1 MQVAIIGAGPRG
13 LAVAER
19 LINLADDDVQLDVQ
33 IFDPHVIGGRV
44 WDPSIPQNK
53 LFLMNTVIDQITL
66 FTDDSIEHGG
76 KPLHGPTLFQWLKSD
91 ARTFLEKHSEFDDSY
106 TAEIQHLTS
115 PSDFATR
122 GMMGIYAAW
131 YFEWL
136 KKRVRSNQTL
146 TFTQQSVENL
156 TQIGTNYQVVLTDG
170 TQILA
175 NQVVMALG
183 HSNNDLTAEEAKFKS
198 FADENSLKYLPPTHP
213 SEANLSVF
221 SQEDKVIIR
230 GLGLSFFDY
239 MAGLSIGK
247 GGYFERETDGDL
259 TYHSSG
265 REPHIIAG
273 SRSSVPLHAR
283 GINEKETSEV
293 YEPIFFT
300 LPALEALRAA
310 GHGQIKY
317 DDFEK
322 LLVKELTYK
331 HLLNRIDSPT
341 SNLTYDQA
349 QDLKQALLTS
359 ADLNATA
366 ESVGLIDE
374 PPFDI
379 EAIRQPAKYLPKSA
393 DYTEWLLDYLE
404 KDIQDARLGNK
415 IAPFAGAFD
424 ILRDLRDR
432 VRFVV
437 EHDYFSADEYEIFLS
452 KFRPL
457 DAMVSVGPPLER
469 VEQLRALIKAG
480 IVEVMAANIQ
490 VTTESGNFVARDAR
504 GNEVQGNAL
513 VEARV
518 GMTNIDLS
526 TNPLIA
532 SLREKGI
539 LAAAIWTRNDGST
552 YKLGSADAD
561 RRTFEVVNSKGERM
575 HNLYIYGIPLE
586 GKKWFGTVIPR
597 PGVNTVVLREGAW
610 IAQQILA

>member
-19 LINLADDDVQLDVQ
+19 LINLVDDNVQLDVQ
-33 IFDPHVIGGRV
+33 IFDPYVIGGRV
-44 WDPSIPQNK
+44 WDPFIPQNK

-66 FTDDSIEHGG
+66 FTDDSIEHSG
-76 KPLHGPTLFQWLKSD
+76 KPLHGPTLFQWLKED
-91 ARTFLEKHSEFDDSY
+91 AHTFLENHSEFDDAY
-106 TAEIQHLTS
+106 RAEIQQLTS

-136 KKRVRSNQTL
+136 KKRVRSKQTL
-146 TFTQQSVENL
+146 TFTQQSVVNF
-156 TQIGTNYQVVLTDG
+156 TQIGANYQVVLADG
-170 TQILA
+170 SQILA

-183 HSNNDLTAEEAKFKS
+183 HSNNVLTNEEAKFKS
-198 FADENSLKYLPPTHP
+198 FADENNLKYLPPMHP
-213 SEANLSVF
+213 SEANLSIF

-259 TYHSSG
+259 TYHASG

-273 SRSSVPLHAR
+273 SRSGVPFHAR
-283 GINEKETSEV
+283 GINEKKTSEV

-322 LLVKELTYK
+322 LLVKEMTYK

-349 QDLKQALLTS
+349 QELKQALLMS
-359 ADLNATA
+359 ADLNVTA
-366 ESVGLIDE
+366 ESFGLIDE

-379 EAIRQPAKYLPKSA
+379 EVIRQPAKYLPKRA

-415 IAPFAGAFD
+415 IAPFAGTFD

-432 VRFVV
+432 IRFVV

-457 DAMVSVGPPLER
+457 DAMLSVGPPLKR

-480 IVEVMAANIQ
+480 IVEVMATNMQ
-490 VTTESGNFVARDAR
+490 VTTESGNFIARDDR
-504 GNEVQGNAL
+504 GNEVHGNAL
-513 VEARV
+513 VEARIGV
-518 GMTNIDLS
+518 INIDLS

-539 LAAAIWTRNDGST
+539 LTTAIWTRSDGST
-552 YKLGSADAD
+552 YKLGSANAD
-561 RRTFEVVNSKGERM
+561 RRTFEVVNAKGERM
-575 HNLYIYGIPLE
+575 PNLYIYGIPLE

>member
-1 MQVAIIGAGPRG
+1 M
-13 LAVAER
+13 
-19 LINLADDDVQLDVQ
+19 
-33 IFDPHVIGGRV
+33 
-44 WDPSIPQNK
+44 
-53 LFLMNTVIDQITL
+53 
-66 FTDDSIEHGG
+66 
-76 KPLHGPTLFQWLKSD
+76 
-91 ARTFLEKHSEFDDSY
+91 
-106 TAEIQHLTS
+106 
-115 PSDFATR
+115 
-122 GMMGIYAAW
+122 
-131 YFEWL
+131 
-136 KKRVRSNQTL
+136 
-146 TFTQQSVENL
+146 
-156 TQIGTNYQVVLTDG
+156 
-170 TQILA
+170 
-175 NQVVMALG
+175 
-183 HSNNDLTAEEAKFKS
+183 
-198 FADENSLKYLPPTHP
+198 
-213 SEANLSVF
+213 
-221 SQEDKVIIR
+221 
-230 GLGLSFFDY
+230 
-239 MAGLSIGK
+239 
-247 GGYFERETDGDL
+247 
-259 TYHSSG
+259 
-265 REPHIIAG
+265 
-273 SRSSVPLHAR
+273 
-283 GINEKETSEV
+283 
-293 YEPIFFT
+293 
-300 LPALEALRAA
+300 RAA